1 MQGVLFGFSTKS
13 SSETEQKRLVSK
25 GGDDLPAIVQLQ
37 NCASD
42 RHSFKVKNS
51 KKTILKVS
59 FIQNKDINYSGFLLT
74 STECFCDPFF
84 RKQNKPFVQLL

>member
-13 SSETEQKRLVSK
+13 STETEQKRLVSK
-25 GGDDLPAIVQLQ
+25 GVDHLPEIAQLQ
-37 NCASD
+37 NCDSD

-51 KKTILKVS
+51 KNTILKVS
-59 FIQNKDINYSGFLLT
+59 FIQNKDINYSGFLLK
-74 STECFCDPFF
+74 STECFSDPFF